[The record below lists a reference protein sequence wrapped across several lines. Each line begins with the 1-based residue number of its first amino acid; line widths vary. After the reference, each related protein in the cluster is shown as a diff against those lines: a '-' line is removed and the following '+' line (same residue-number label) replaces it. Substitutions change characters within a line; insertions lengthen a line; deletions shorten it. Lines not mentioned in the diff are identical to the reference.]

1 MNKMKL
7 SSISKNLIV
16 VFFAITVFYGCASIQ
31 QPQGGPR
38 DTTPP
43 KILKMLPENKTVNF
57 KAEKVV
63 IEFDEYYR
71 IDNEFKEFSV
81 SPEMPRPPV
90 LKKKGKKLEIT
101 FPDSLENNTTYT
113 LNFGKAIVDVNEGNV
128 VKNLT
133 YVFATGAHLD
143 SLTIKGRVTNSFTGL
158 PELDAIAFILPLNKD
173 TLLGKKKPS
182 IYTTTDSSGNYTLSN
197 LRKDTYKVYAI
208 KDKNADKIYQQSS
221 DEIGFIKD
229 SVVLSNNLD
238 SMNMKV
244 FKERATQ
251 FRIIDKKLGADGVIS
266 FTFNQK
272 LKKPEVVV
280 LEPPVLDVSKK
291 IRFSKTND
299 SLKVWLTDLS
309 FDSTKISIRDEGKL
323 LQTTTLTRGKKE
335 TYLRNLMITDN
346 VEGNNLNPNRPL
358 KISVNLPIESADPK
372 KIILLED
379 SIPVTDFKLEKDSV
393 DFLSYYIRYPWK
405 QKKEYNLKLS
415 AGTFTAIF
423 NTKNKDF
430 TSIFKL
436 FGKDNY
442 GTLKVKVITPEKDKS
457 YILDVVNENKIV
469 INSLNIRQDTSVNF
483 TNYKSGKYFIRITYD
498 TNKNGIWD
506 TGNVALRLQ
515 PEKIWDE
522 PKELS
527 IKPMWE
533 RNETINIPKE

>member
-16 VFFAITVFYGCASIQ
+16 IFFAITVFYGCASIQ

-43 KILKMLPENKTVNF
+43 KILKMLPENKMVNF

-229 SVVLSNNLD
+229 SVVLTNNLD

-280 LEPPVLDVSKK
+280 LEPPTLDVSKK

-346 VEGNNLNPNRPL
+346 VEGNNLNPNRSL

-442 GTLKVKVITPEKDKS
+442 GTLKVKVVTPEKDKS